1 MANADRSAEQ
11 FRKMTETPIP
21 KLILSLAAPTIL
33 SMLITSIYNL
43 ADTFFVGQ
51 ISTSASGAVG
61 IVSSLMAIL
70 QALGFMLGHGSGS
83 IISRSLGSQNTDAAT
98 RFASTSFFTA
108 LVFGGIIT
116 AAGLLTL
123 PDFMMLLGSTE
134 TILPH
139 ACAYA
144 RYILL
149 AAGMRQDVPRV
160 GAGMRQDGHACA
172 YARYILLA
180 APIMMSSLVMNNIL
194 RYEGKASFAMI
205 GLVTGGLLNIAL
217 DPLFIFGL
225 GMGTAGAGLATALSQ
240 TISFCIL
247 LSMFLRGKTVS
258 QFRITAVTHSPAEF
272 GTILMTG
279 MPSFG
284 RQGLNSIGGMLLNIA
299 ARGYGDAAVAGTSI
313 VSRIFMFIISVAIG
327 TGQGFQPVAGFNYGA
342 RKYHRVQQACLF
354 TMAASFCFLSV
365 ILTACWFNAET
376 LIRLFRD
383 DPEVTAVALPAFRFQ
398 CFAMLLQPVI
408 VAGNMLFQSIGKSGR
423 ATFLACCR
431 QGVFFIPLILTLPRV
446 FGLLGVEICQPIADV
461 LTFFVTVPFLFP
473 FLRQLVRMDE
483 SEAAEV

>member
-108 LVFGGIIT
+108 LVFGGII
-116 AAGLLTL
+116 AVAGLLTL

-134 TILPH
+134 TILP
-139 ACAYA
+139 
-144 RYILL
+144 
-149 AAGMRQDVPRV
+149 
-160 GAGMRQDGHACA
+160 HACA

-299 ARGYGDAAVAGTSI
+299 ARGYGDAAVAGMSI

-327 TGQGFQPVAGFNYGA
+327 VGQGLQPVASFNYGA
-342 RKYHRVQQACLF
+342 RKYRRVRQAAIF
-354 TMAASFCFLSV
+354 TIEAAFCMLV
-365 ILTACWFNAET
+365 VLVGLCWVNGDA

-383 DPEVTAVALPAFRFQ
+383 DPAVTAVALPAFHYQ
-398 CFAMLLQPVI
+398 CLSMLLQPII
-408 VAGNMLFQSIGKSGR
+408 VVANMTFQSVGASGR

-431 QGVFFIPLILTLPRV
+431 QGVFFIPLILILPRTH
-446 FGLLGVEICQPIADV
+446 GLFGVEICQPIADV
-461 LTFFVTVPFLFP
+461 LTFLVSLPFLLA
-473 FLRQLVRMDE
+473 FLQQLGRMDD
-483 SEAAEV
+483 AEQSKTAS

>member
-1 MANADRSAEQ
+1 MPSSPRTASDAAELERSRLQ
-11 FRKMTETPIP
+11 FEKMTQTPVP
-21 KLILSLAAPTIL
+21 KLILGLAAPTIL

-51 ISTSASGAVG
+51 LSTSASGAVG
-61 IVSSLMAIL
+61 VVSSLMAII
-70 QALGFMLGHGSGS
+70 QALGFMLGHGAGG
-83 IISRSLGSQNTDAAT
+83 IISRSPGSQDTHAAT
-98 RFASTSFFTA
+98 KFASTSFFTA
-108 LVFGGIIT
+108 LTFGAVLAVLGL
-116 AAGLLTL
+116 AAL
-123 PDFMMLLGSTE
+123 PDFMMLLGSTD

-144 RYILL
+144 RPIL
-149 AAGMRQDVPRV
+149 
-160 GAGMRQDGHACA
+160 
-172 YARYILLA
+172 IA
-180 APIMMSSLVMNNIL
+180 APLMMSSLVMNNIL

-205 GLVTGGLLNIAL
+205 GLVTGGMLNIVL
-217 DPLFIFGL
+217 DPVFIFGL
-225 GMGTAGAGLATALSQ
+225 GMGTGGAGTATALSQ
-240 TISFCIL
+240 SISFCIL

-299 ARGYGDAAVAGTSI
+299 ARGYGDAAVAGMSI

-342 RKYHRVQQACLF
+342 KKYHRVQQACLF

-365 ILTACWFNAET
+365 ILTVCWFNAET

-383 DPEVTAVALPAFRFQ
+383 DPEVTAVALPAFRYQ

-431 QGVFFIPLILTLPRV
+431 QGVFFIPLILTLPRA

-483 SEAAEV
+483 AEAAKV

>member
-116 AAGLLTL
+116 VAGLLTL

-134 TILPH
+134 TILP
-139 ACAYA
+139 
-144 RYILL
+144 
-149 AAGMRQDVPRV
+149 
-160 GAGMRQDGHACA
+160 HACA

-299 ARGYGDAAVAGTSI
+299 ARSYGDAAVAGMSI

-327 TGQGFQPVAGFNYGA
+327 TGQGFQPVAGYQFGA
-342 RKYHRVQQACLF
+342 ENKKKLKQAFIFTLWSSIIAAAGIGLAGFLF
-354 TMAASFCFLSV
+354 APMTMSFFLKEDMAAQIGIFTFRSQCLILPLIPIGILS
-365 ILTACWFNAET
+365 
-376 LIRLFRD
+376 
-383 DPEVTAVALPAFRFQ
+383 
-398 CFAMLLQPVI
+398 
-408 VAGNMLFQSIGKSGR
+408 NMLFQGIGQQGK
-423 ATFLACCR
+423 AAFLSACR
-431 QGVFFIPLILTLPRV
+431 QGIVFLPLIFLLSEWI
-446 FGLLGVEICQPIADV
+446 GLAGVEIAQALSDG
-461 LTFFVTVPFLFP
+461 LTAIISIPFVFYYFQKSEKKRTKKQTSDGK
-473 FLRQLVRMDE
+473 RQL
-483 SEAAEV
+483 

>member
-1 MANADRSAEQ
+1 MSAEDRTAQQ

-61 IVSSLMAIL
+61 VVSSLMAII
-70 QALGFMLGHGSGS
+70 QALGFMLGHGAGS
-83 IISRSLGSQNTDAAT
+83 IISRSLGSQNTKAAT

-108 LVFGGIIT
+108 LTFGLIL
-116 AAGLLTL
+116 AAVGLTTL
-123 PDFMMLLGSTE
+123 PHFMMLLGSTE

-144 RYILL
+144 RPIL
-149 AAGMRQDVPRV
+149 
-160 GAGMRQDGHACA
+160 
-172 YARYILLA
+172 IA
-180 APIMMSSLVMNNIL
+180 APLMMSSLVMNNIL

-205 GLVTGGLLNIAL
+205 GLVTGGVLNMVL
-217 DPLFIFGL
+217 DPVFIFGFGL
-225 GMGTAGAGLATALSQ
+225 GTAGAGIATALSQ
-240 TISFCIL
+240 SISFCIL

-258 QFRITAVTHSPAEF
+258 QFQLSAVTHSPAEF

-279 MPSFG
+279 LPSFG

-299 ARGYGDAAVAGTSI
+299 ARSYGDAAVAGMSI

-342 RKYHRVQQACLF
+342 RKYRRVEKACVF
-354 TMAASFCFLSV
+354 TMCASFCFLSV
-365 ILTACWFNAET
+365 IIAACWFNAEA
-376 LIRLFRD
+376 LIKLFRD
-383 DPEVTAVALPAFRFQ
+383 DPEVTAIALPAFRYQ
-398 CFAMLLQPVI
+398 CFACFLQPVI

-431 QGVFFIPLILTLPRV
+431 QGVFFIPLILTLPRML
-446 FGLLGVEICQPIADV
+446 GLLGIEICQPIADV
-461 LTFFVTVPFLFP
+461 LTFVVTVPFLFP
-473 FLRQLVRMDE
+473 FLHQLVKME
-483 SEAAEV
+483 EAETAKA

>member
-1 MANADRSAEQ
+1 MASNELNIQ
-11 FRKMTETPIP
+11 QYKKMTETPIP
-21 KLILSLAAPTIL
+21 KLILGLAAPTIL

-149 AAGMRQDVPRV
+149 AA
-160 GAGMRQDGHACA
+160 
-172 YARYILLA
+172 
-180 APIMMSSLVMNNIL
+180 PIMMSSLVMNNIL

-258 QFRITAVTHSPAEF
+258 QFRITAVTRSPAEF

-299 ARGYGDAAVAGTSI
+299 ARGYGDAAVAGMSI

-327 TGQGFQPVAGFNYGA
+327 VGQGLQPVAAFNYGA
-342 RKYHRVQQACLF
+342 RKFRRVRQAAIF
-354 TMAASFCFLSV
+354 TMGAAFCMLV
-365 ILTACWFNAET
+365 VLVALCWVDSDA

-383 DPEVTAVALPAFRFQ
+383 DPDVTAVALPAFRFQ
-398 CFAMLLQPVI
+398 CLAILLQPVI
-408 VAGNMLFQSIGKSGR
+408 VVSNMLFQSVGKAGR

-431 QGVFFIPLILTLPRV
+431 QGVFFIPLILILPRTL
-446 FGLLGVEICQPIADV
+446 GLMGVETCQPIADV
-461 LTFFVTVPFLFP
+461 FTFIVSLPFLLA
-473 FLRQLVRMDE
+473 FLNQLSRMDDAE
-483 SEAAEV
+483 KARAAS

>member
-1 MANADRSAEQ
+1 MSAEDRTAQQ

-21 KLILSLAAPTIL
+21 KLILSLATPTIL

-61 IVSSLMAIL
+61 VVSSLMAII
-70 QALGFMLGHGSGS
+70 QALGFMLGHGAGS
-83 IISRSLGSQNTDAAT
+83 IISRSLGSQNTKAAT

-108 LVFGGIIT
+108 LTFGLIL
-116 AAGLLTL
+116 AAVGLTTL
-123 PDFMMLLGSTE
+123 PHFMMLLGSTK

-144 RYILL
+144 RPIL
-149 AAGMRQDVPRV
+149 
-160 GAGMRQDGHACA
+160 
-172 YARYILLA
+172 IA
-180 APIMMSSLVMNNIL
+180 APLMMSSLVMNNIL

-205 GLVTGGLLNIAL
+205 GLVTGGVLNMVL
-217 DPLFIFGL
+217 DPVFIFGFGL
-225 GMGTAGAGLATALSQ
+225 GTAGAGIATALSQ
-240 TISFCIL
+240 SISFCIL

-258 QFRITAVTHSPAEF
+258 QFQLSAVTRSPAEF

-279 MPSFG
+279 LPSFG

-299 ARGYGDAAVAGTSI
+299 ARSYGDAAVAGMSI

-342 RKYHRVQQACLF
+342 RKYRRVEKACVF
-354 TMAASFCFLSV
+354 TMCASFCFLSV
-365 ILTACWFNAET
+365 IVAACWFNAEA
-376 LIRLFRD
+376 LIKLFRD
-383 DPEVTAVALPAFRFQ
+383 DPEVTAIALPAFRYQ
-398 CFAMLLQPVI
+398 CFACFLQPVI

-431 QGVFFIPLILTLPRV
+431 QGVFFIPLILTLPRML
-446 FGLLGVEICQPIADV
+446 GLLGIEICQPIADV
-461 LTFFVTVPFLFP
+461 LTFVVTVPFLFP
-473 FLRQLVRMDE
+473 FLHQLVKME
-483 SEAAEV
+483 EAETAKA

>member
-1 MANADRSAEQ
+1 MASNELNIQ
-11 FRKMTETPIP
+11 QYKKMTETPIP
-21 KLILSLAAPTIL
+21 KLILGLAAPTIL

-108 LVFGGIIT
+108 LVFGGVIT
-116 AAGLLTL
+116 VAGLLTL

-134 TILPH
+134 TILP
-139 ACAYA
+139 
-144 RYILL
+144 
-149 AAGMRQDVPRV
+149 
-160 GAGMRQDGHACA
+160 HACA

-258 QFRITAVTHSPAEF
+258 QFRITAVTRSPAEF

-299 ARGYGDAAVAGTSI
+299 ARGYGDAAVAGMSI

-327 TGQGFQPVAGFNYGA
+327 VGQGLQPVAAFNYGA
-342 RKYHRVQQACLF
+342 RKFRRVRQAAIF
-354 TMAASFCFLSV
+354 TMGAAFCMLV
-365 ILTACWFNAET
+365 VLVALCWVDSNA

-383 DPEVTAVALPAFRFQ
+383 DPDVTAVALPAFRFQ
-398 CFAMLLQPVI
+398 CLAILLHPVI
-408 VAGNMLFQSIGKSGR
+408 VVANMLFQSVGKAGR

-431 QGVFFIPLILTLPRV
+431 QGVFFIPLILILPRTL
-446 FGLLGVEICQPIADV
+446 GLVGVETCQPIADV
-461 LTFFVTVPFLFP
+461 FTFIVSLPFLLA
-473 FLRQLVRMDE
+473 FLNQLSRMDD
-483 SEAAEV
+483 AEKARSAS

>member
-1 MANADRSAEQ
+1 MSAEDRTAQQ

-61 IVSSLMAIL
+61 VVSSLMAII
-70 QALGFMLGHGSGS
+70 QALGFMLGHGAGS
-83 IISRSLGSQNTDAAT
+83 IISRSLGSQNTKAAT

-108 LVFGGIIT
+108 LTFGLIL
-116 AAGLLTL
+116 AAVGLTTL
-123 PDFMMLLGSTE
+123 PHFMMLLGSTE

-144 RYILL
+144 RPIL
-149 AAGMRQDVPRV
+149 
-160 GAGMRQDGHACA
+160 
-172 YARYILLA
+172 IA
-180 APIMMSSLVMNNIL
+180 APLMMSSLVMNNIL

-205 GLVTGGLLNIAL
+205 GLVTGGVLNMVL
-217 DPLFIFGL
+217 DPVFIFGFGL
-225 GMGTAGAGLATALSQ
+225 GTAGAGIATALSQ
-240 TISFCIL
+240 SISFCIL

-258 QFRITAVTHSPAEF
+258 QFRLSAVTRSPAEF

-279 MPSFG
+279 LPSFG

-299 ARGYGDAAVAGTSI
+299 ARSYGDAAVAGMSI

-342 RKYHRVQQACLF
+342 RKYRRVEKACVF
-354 TMAASFCFLSV
+354 TICASFCFLSV
-365 ILTACWFNAET
+365 IIAACWFNAEA
-376 LIRLFRD
+376 LIKLFRD
-383 DPEVTAVALPAFRFQ
+383 DPEVTAIALPAFRYQ
-398 CFAMLLQPVI
+398 CFACFLQPVI

-431 QGVFFIPLILTLPRV
+431 QGVFFIPLILTLPRM
-446 FGLLGVEICQPIADV
+446 FGLLGIEICQPIADV
-461 LTFFVTVPFLFP
+461 LTFVVTVPFLFP
-473 FLRQLVRMDE
+473 FLHQLVKME
-483 SEAAEV
+483 EAETAKA

>member
-1 MANADRSAEQ
+1 MSAEDRTAQQ

-61 IVSSLMAIL
+61 VVSSLMAII
-70 QALGFMLGHGSGS
+70 QALGFMLGHGAGS
-83 IISRSLGSQNTDAAT
+83 IISRSLGSQNTKAAT

-108 LVFGGIIT
+108 LTFGLIL
-116 AAGLLTL
+116 AAVGLTTL
-123 PDFMMLLGSTE
+123 PHFMMLLGSTE

-144 RYILL
+144 RPIL
-149 AAGMRQDVPRV
+149 
-160 GAGMRQDGHACA
+160 
-172 YARYILLA
+172 IA
-180 APIMMSSLVMNNIL
+180 APLMMSSLVMNNIL

-205 GLVTGGLLNIAL
+205 GLVTGGVLNMVL
-217 DPLFIFGL
+217 DPVFIFGFGL
-225 GMGTAGAGLATALSQ
+225 GTAGAGIATALSQ
-240 TISFCIL
+240 SISFCIL

-258 QFRITAVTHSPAEF
+258 QFQLSAVTRSPAEF

-279 MPSFG
+279 LPSFG

-299 ARGYGDAAVAGTSI
+299 ARSYGDAAVAGMSI

-342 RKYHRVQQACLF
+342 RKYRRVEKACVF
-354 TMAASFCFLSV
+354 TMCASFCFLSV
-365 ILTACWFNAET
+365 IVAACWFNAEA
-376 LIRLFRD
+376 LIKLFRD
-383 DPEVTAVALPAFRFQ
+383 DPEVTAIALPAFRYQ
-398 CFAMLLQPVI
+398 CFACFLQPVI

-431 QGVFFIPLILTLPRV
+431 QGVFFIPLILTLPRM
-446 FGLLGVEICQPIADV
+446 FGLLGIEICQPIADV
-461 LTFFVTVPFLFP
+461 LTFVVTVPLLFP
-473 FLRQLVRMDE
+473 FLHQLVKME
-483 SEAAEV
+483 EAETAKA

>member
-1 MANADRSAEQ
+1 MTSDDRSALQ
-11 FRKMTETPIP
+11 FRRMTETPIP
-21 KLILSLAAPTIL
+21 QLILSLAAPTIL

-61 IVSSLMAIL
+61 VVSSLMAII
-70 QALGFMLGHGSGS
+70 QALGFMLGHGAGT
-83 IISRSLGSQNTDAAT
+83 IISRSLGSRDTTAAT

-108 LVFGGIIT
+108 LVFGVVL
-116 AAGLLTL
+116 AVAGLGTL
-123 PDFMMLLGSTE
+123 PHFMMLLGSTE

-144 RYILL
+144 RPIL
-149 AAGMRQDVPRV
+149 
-160 GAGMRQDGHACA
+160 
-172 YARYILLA
+172 IA
-180 APIMMSSLVMNNIL
+180 APLMISSLVMNNIL

-258 QFRITAVTHSPAEF
+258 QFRLSAVTREARDF
-272 GTILMTG
+272 GRILLG
-279 MPSFG
+279 GAPSFG
-284 RQGLNSIGGMLLNIA
+284 RQGLNSIGGMLLNLA
-299 ARGYGDAAVAGTSI
+299 ARSYGDAAVAGMSI

-327 TGQGFQPVAGFNYGA
+327 VGQGLQPVASFNYGA
-342 RKYHRVQQACLF
+342 RKYRRVRQAAIF
-354 TMAASFCFLSV
+354 TIEAAFCMLV
-365 ILTACWFNAET
+365 VLVGLCWVNGDV

-383 DPEVTAVALPAFRFQ
+383 DPAVTAVALPAFHYQ
-398 CFAMLLQPVI
+398 CLAMLLHPII
-408 VAGNMLFQSIGKSGR
+408 VVANMTFQSVGASGR

-431 QGVFFIPLILTLPRV
+431 QGVFFIPLILILPRTH
-446 FGLLGVEICQPIADV
+446 GLFGVEICQPIADV
-461 LTFFVTVPFLFP
+461 LTFLVSLPFLIA
-473 FLRQLVRMDE
+473 FLQQLGRMDD
-483 SEAAEV
+483 AEQSKTTS

>member
-149 AAGMRQDVPRV
+149 AA
-160 GAGMRQDGHACA
+160 
-172 YARYILLA
+172 
-180 APIMMSSLVMNNIL
+180 PIMMSSLVMNNIL

-299 ARGYGDAAVAGTSI
+299 ARGYGDAAVAGMSI

-327 TGQGFQPVAGFNYGA
+327 VGQGLQPVASFNYGA
-342 RKYHRVQQACLF
+342 RKYRRVRQAAIF
-354 TMAASFCFLSV
+354 TIEAAFCMLV
-365 ILTACWFNAET
+365 VLVGLCWVNGDA

-383 DPEVTAVALPAFRFQ
+383 DPAVTAVALPAFHYQ
-398 CFAMLLQPVI
+398 CLAMLLQPVI
-408 VAGNMLFQSIGKSGR
+408 VVANMTFQSVGASGR

-431 QGVFFIPLILTLPRV
+431 QGVFFIPLILILPRTH
-446 FGLLGVEICQPIADV
+446 GLFGVEICQPIADV
-461 LTFFVTVPFLFP
+461 LTFLVSLPFLIA
-473 FLRQLVRMDE
+473 FLQQLGRMDD
-483 SEAAEV
+483 AEQSKTAS

>member
-149 AAGMRQDVPRV
+149 AA
-160 GAGMRQDGHACA
+160 
-172 YARYILLA
+172 
-180 APIMMSSLVMNNIL
+180 PIMMSSLVMNNIL

-217 DPLFIFGL
+217 DPLLIFGL

-258 QFRITAVTHSPAEF
+258 QFRITAVTRSPAEF

-299 ARGYGDAAVAGTSI
+299 ARGYGDAAVAGMSI

-327 TGQGFQPVAGFNYGA
+327 VGQGLQPVAAFNYGA
-342 RKYHRVQQACLF
+342 RKFRRVRQAAIF
-354 TMAASFCFLSV
+354 TMGAAFCMLVVLVS
-365 ILTACWFNAET
+365 LCWVNSDA

-383 DPEVTAVALPAFRFQ
+383 DPDVTAVALPAFHYQ
-398 CFAMLLQPVI
+398 CLAILLQPVI
-408 VAGNMLFQSIGKSGR
+408 VVANMTFQSVGKAGR

-431 QGVFFIPLILTLPRV
+431 QGVFFIPLILILPRT
-446 FGLLGVEICQPIADV
+446 FGLVGVEICQPIADA
-461 LTFFVTVPFLFP
+461 LTFIVSLPFLLA
-473 FLRQLVRMDE
+473 FLKQLDRMDD
-483 SEAAEV
+483 AEKAKAQS

>member
-1 MANADRSAEQ
+1 MSSDELNIQ
-11 FRKMTETPIP
+11 QYKKMTETPIP
-21 KLILSLAAPTIL
+21 KLILGLAAPTIL

-149 AAGMRQDVPRV
+149 AA
-160 GAGMRQDGHACA
+160 
-172 YARYILLA
+172 
-180 APIMMSSLVMNNIL
+180 PIMMSSLVMNNIL

-258 QFRITAVTHSPAEF
+258 QFRLSAVTREARDF
-272 GTILMTG
+272 GRILLG
-279 MPSFG
+279 GAPSFG
-284 RQGLNSIGGMLLNIA
+284 RQGLNSIGGMLLNLA
-299 ARGYGDAAVAGTSI
+299 ARSYGDAAVAGMSI

-327 TGQGFQPVAGFNYGA
+327 VGQGLQPVASFNYGA
-342 RKYHRVQQACLF
+342 RKYRRVRQAAIF
-354 TMAASFCFLSV
+354 TIEAAFCMLV
-365 ILTACWFNAET
+365 VLVGLCWVNGDV

-383 DPEVTAVALPAFRFQ
+383 DPAVTAVALPAFHYQ
-398 CFAMLLQPVI
+398 CLAMLLQPII
-408 VAGNMLFQSIGKSGR
+408 VVANMTFQSVGASGR

-431 QGVFFIPLILTLPRV
+431 QGVFFIPLILILPRTH
-446 FGLLGVEICQPIADV
+446 GLFGVEICQPIADV
-461 LTFFVTVPFLFP
+461 LTFLVSLPFLIA
-473 FLRQLVRMDE
+473 FLQQLGRMDD
-483 SEAAEV
+483 AEQSKTAS

>member
-1 MANADRSAEQ
+1 MTSDDRSALQ
-11 FRKMTETPIP
+11 FRRMTETPIP
-21 KLILSLAAPTIL
+21 QLILSLAAPTIL

-149 AAGMRQDVPRV
+149 AA
-160 GAGMRQDGHACA
+160 
-172 YARYILLA
+172 
-180 APIMMSSLVMNNIL
+180 PIMMSSLVMNNIL

-258 QFRITAVTHSPAEF
+258 QFRLSAVTREARDF
-272 GTILMTG
+272 GRILLG
-279 MPSFG
+279 GAPSFG
-284 RQGLNSIGGMLLNIA
+284 RQGLNSIGGMLLNLA
-299 ARGYGDAAVAGTSI
+299 ARSYGDAAVAGMSI

-327 TGQGFQPVAGFNYGA
+327 VGQGLQPVASFNYGA
-342 RKYHRVQQACLF
+342 RKYRRVRQAAIF
-354 TMAASFCFLSV
+354 TIEAAFCMLV
-365 ILTACWFNAET
+365 VLVGLCWVNGDA

-383 DPEVTAVALPAFRFQ
+383 DPAVTAVALPAFHYQ
-398 CFAMLLQPVI
+398 CLAMLLQPII
-408 VAGNMLFQSIGKSGR
+408 VVANMTFQSVGASGR

-431 QGVFFIPLILTLPRV
+431 QGVFFIPLILILPRTH
-446 FGLLGVEICQPIADV
+446 GLFGVEICQPIADA
-461 LTFFVTVPFLFP
+461 LTFLVSLPFLIA
-473 FLRQLVRMDE
+473 FLQQLGRMDD
-483 SEAAEV
+483 AEQSKTAS

>member
-1 MANADRSAEQ
+1 MHSPSQADEAARSALQ
-11 FRKMTETPIP
+11 FEKMTKTPVP
-21 KLILSLAAPTIL
+21 KLILGLAAPTIL

-51 ISTSASGAVG
+51 LSTSASGAVG
-61 IVSSLMAIL
+61 VVSSLMAII
-70 QALGFMLGHGSGS
+70 QALGFMLGHGAGG
-83 IISRSLGSQNTDAAT
+83 IISRSLGNQDTHAAT
-98 RFASTSFFTA
+98 KFASTSFFTA
-108 LVFGGIIT
+108 LTFGAVLAVLGL
-116 AAGLLTL
+116 AAL
-123 PDFMMLLGSTE
+123 PDFMMLLGSTD

-144 RYILL
+144 RPIL
-149 AAGMRQDVPRV
+149 
-160 GAGMRQDGHACA
+160 
-172 YARYILLA
+172 IA
-180 APIMMSSLVMNNIL
+180 APLMMSSLVMNNIL

-205 GLVTGGLLNIAL
+205 GLVTGGVLNIVL
-217 DPLFIFGL
+217 DPVFIFGL
-225 GMGTAGAGLATALSQ
+225 GMGTGGAGTATALSQ
-240 TISFCIL
+240 SISFCIL

-284 RQGLNSIGGMLLNIA
+284 RQGLNSIGGMLLNLA
-299 ARGYGDAAVAGTSI
+299 ARGYGDAAVAGMSI

-342 RKYHRVQQACLF
+342 KKYHRVQQACLF

-383 DPEVTAVALPAFRFQ
+383 DPEVTAVALPAFRYQ

-483 SEAAEV
+483 AEAAEV

>member
-116 AAGLLTL
+116 VAGLLTL

-134 TILPH
+134 TILP
-139 ACAYA
+139 
-144 RYILL
+144 
-149 AAGMRQDVPRV
+149 
-160 GAGMRQDGHACA
+160 HACA

-258 QFRITAVTHSPAEF
+258 QFRITAVTRSPAEF

-299 ARGYGDAAVAGTSI
+299 ARSYGDAAVAGMSI

-327 TGQGFQPVAGFNYGA
+327 VGQGLQPVASFNYGA
-342 RKYHRVQQACLF
+342 RKYRRVRQAAIF
-354 TMAASFCFLSV
+354 TIEAAFCMLV
-365 ILTACWFNAET
+365 VLVGLCWVNGDA

-383 DPEVTAVALPAFRFQ
+383 DPAVTAVALPAFHYQ
-398 CFAMLLQPVI
+398 CLAMLLHPII
-408 VAGNMLFQSIGKSGR
+408 VVANMTFQSVGASGR

-431 QGVFFIPLILTLPRV
+431 QGVFFIPLILILPRTH
-446 FGLLGVEICQPIADV
+446 GLFGVEICQPIADV
-461 LTFFVTVPFLFP
+461 LTFLVSLPFLLA
-473 FLRQLVRMDE
+473 FLQQLGRMDD
-483 SEAAEV
+483 AEQSKTAS

>member
-1 MANADRSAEQ
+1 MTSDDRSALQ
-11 FRKMTETPIP
+11 FRRMTETPIP
-21 KLILSLAAPTIL
+21 QLILSLAAPTIL

-61 IVSSLMAIL
+61 VVSSLMAII
-70 QALGFMLGHGSGS
+70 QALGFMLGHGAGT
-83 IISRSLGSQNTDAAT
+83 IISRSLGSRDTTAAT

-108 LVFGGIIT
+108 LVFGVVL
-116 AAGLLTL
+116 AVAGLGTL
-123 PDFMMLLGSTE
+123 PHFMMLLGSTE

-144 RYILL
+144 RPIL
-149 AAGMRQDVPRV
+149 
-160 GAGMRQDGHACA
+160 
-172 YARYILLA
+172 IA
-180 APIMMSSLVMNNIL
+180 APLMISSLVMNNIL

-205 GLVTGGLLNIAL
+205 GLVTGGVLNIAL
-217 DPLFIFGL
+217 DTLFMFVFGL
-225 GMGTAGAGLATALSQ
+225 GTAGAGIATALSQ
-240 TISFCIL
+240 SISFCIL

-258 QFRITAVTHSPAEF
+258 QFRLSAVTREARDF
-272 GTILMTG
+272 GRILLG
-279 MPSFG
+279 GAPSFG
-284 RQGLNSIGGMLLNIA
+284 RQGLNSIGGMLLNLA
-299 ARGYGDAAVAGTSI
+299 ARSYGDAAVAGMSI

-342 RKYHRVQQACLF
+342 RKYRRVQQACLF

-383 DPEVTAVALPAFRFQ
+383 DPEVTAVALPAFRYQ

-431 QGVFFIPLILTLPRV
+431 QGVFFIPLILTLPRA

-483 SEAAEV
+483 AEAAKA

>member
-1 MANADRSAEQ
+1 MSAEDCTAQQ

-61 IVSSLMAIL
+61 VVSSLMAII
-70 QALGFMLGHGSGS
+70 QALGFMLGHGAGS
-83 IISRSLGSQNTDAAT
+83 IISRSLGSQNTKAAT

-108 LVFGGIIT
+108 LTFGLIL
-116 AAGLLTL
+116 AAVGLTTL
-123 PDFMMLLGSTE
+123 PHFMMLLGSTE

-144 RYILL
+144 RPIL
-149 AAGMRQDVPRV
+149 
-160 GAGMRQDGHACA
+160 
-172 YARYILLA
+172 IA
-180 APIMMSSLVMNNIL
+180 APLMMSSLVMNNIL

-205 GLVTGGLLNIAL
+205 GLVTGGVLNMVL
-217 DPLFIFGL
+217 DPVFIFGFGL
-225 GMGTAGAGLATALSQ
+225 GTAGAGIATALSQ
-240 TISFCIL
+240 SISFCIL

-258 QFRITAVTHSPAEF
+258 QFQLSAVTRSPAEF

-279 MPSFG
+279 LPSFG

-299 ARGYGDAAVAGTSI
+299 ARSYGDAAVAGMSI

-342 RKYHRVQQACLF
+342 RKYRRVEKACVF
-354 TMAASFCFLSV
+354 TMCASFCFLSV
-365 ILTACWFNAET
+365 IIAACWFNAEA
-376 LIRLFRD
+376 LIKLFRD
-383 DPEVTAVALPAFRFQ
+383 DPEVTAIALPAFRYQ
-398 CFAMLLQPVI
+398 CFACFLQPVI

-431 QGVFFIPLILTLPRV
+431 QGVFFIPLILTLPRM
-446 FGLLGVEICQPIADV
+446 FGLLGIEICQPIADV
-461 LTFFVTVPFLFP
+461 LTFVVTVPFLFP
-473 FLRQLVRMDE
+473 FLHQLVKME
-483 SEAAEV
+483 EAETAKA

>member
-1 MANADRSAEQ
+1 MTSDDRSALQ
-11 FRKMTETPIP
+11 FRRMTETPIP
-21 KLILSLAAPTIL
+21 QLILSLAAPTIL

-61 IVSSLMAIL
+61 VVSSLMAII
-70 QALGFMLGHGSGS
+70 QALGFMLGHGAGT
-83 IISRSLGSQNTDAAT
+83 IISRSLGSRDTTAAT

-108 LVFGGIIT
+108 LVFGVVL
-116 AAGLLTL
+116 AVAGLGTL
-123 PDFMMLLGSTE
+123 PPFMMLLGSTE

-144 RYILL
+144 RPIL
-149 AAGMRQDVPRV
+149 
-160 GAGMRQDGHACA
+160 
-172 YARYILLA
+172 IA
-180 APIMMSSLVMNNIL
+180 APLMISSLVMNNIL

-299 ARGYGDAAVAGTSI
+299 ARGYGDAAVAGMSI

-342 RKYHRVQQACLF
+342 QKYRRVQQACLF

-431 QGVFFIPLILTLPRV
+431 QGVFFIPLILTLPRA

-483 SEAAEV
+483 AEAAEV